1 MAYSKKT
8 IVLTEEQRTY
18 LTEFTKRGVRPVQEL
33 KRARVLLEADASSGR
48 RPPTEQVIAERA
60 GVSLQTVKAVKKA
73 FHDLGKDAKATVVR
87 KKRETGPREIRITGD
102 VEAHLIAL
110 CCSPA
115 PEGYARWTV
124 RLLAEKMVELDYV
137 DEISPMSV
145 SRTLKKT
152 NFSLT

>member
-8 IVLTEEQRTY
+8 IILTEEQRTY
-18 LTEFTKRGVRPVQEL
+18 LSEFTSKGVRPVQEL
-33 KRARVLLEADASSGR
+33 KRARILLEADASNGR

-60 GVSLQTVKAVKKA
+60 GVSLPTVKAVKKA
-73 FHDLGKDAKATVVR
+73 FHDLDRDVEATVAR
-87 KKRETGPREIRITGD
+87 KKRKTGPREVRITGD
-102 VEAHLIAL
+102 VEARLIAL

-124 RLLAEKMVELDYV
+124 RLLAEKMVELNYI

-152 NFSLT
+152 NLSLT